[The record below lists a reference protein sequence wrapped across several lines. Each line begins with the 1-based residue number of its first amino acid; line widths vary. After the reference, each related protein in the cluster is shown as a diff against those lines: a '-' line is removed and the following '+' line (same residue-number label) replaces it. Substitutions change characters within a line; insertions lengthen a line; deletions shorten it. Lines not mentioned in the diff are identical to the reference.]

1 MNNWLFTFFNYFMI
15 FYSSGLIFSYLLMT
29 IVSFIQIRR
38 RKKYYSAEYIKR
50 ILLNSPHTPGISIVA
65 PAYNEETTV
74 VDNVNSLLGMDYT
87 KYEVIIVNDG

>member
-15 FYSSGLIFSYLLMT
+15 FYSAGLVLSYMIMT
-29 IVSFIQIRR
+29 VTSFVQIYK

-50 ILLNSPHTPGISIVA
+50 ILLNSPTTPGISIVA

-74 VDNVNSLLGMDYT
+74 VDNVKSLLDMDYPT
-87 KYEVIIVNDG
+87 FEIIVVND

>member
-1 MNNWLFTFFNYFMI
+1 
-15 FYSSGLIFSYLLMT
+15 MT
-29 IVSFIQIRR
+29 IVSFLQIHK

-74 VDNVNSLLGMDYT
+74 VDNVNSLLGMDYP
-87 KYEVIIVNDG
+87 KFEVIIGNDGSKDKTLEKLIENFDLVEVPYNYIEY